1 MIGDTRNAIMVI
13 DHSKHNGESVAQM
26 LRTVDVFEA
35 DILSELE
42 EWDALE
48 KMIDVSVLQGPTML

>member
-1 MIGDTRNAIMVI
+1 MVI